1 MTGNAARELE
11 ARLLRPAGP
20 ERFGPAELDGL
31 PEPVRRHLAQA
42 IAPGTPL
49 HTSAR
54 LTMRGQIK
62 VGRWLPFRAR
72 QALSP
77 GRGFVWTARAAGII
91 AGSDRY
97 LDGAG
102 AMRWRLAGLV
112 TVAAGEGPDVSRSA
126 AGRAGAEGIWLPTA
140 LLPRFGVRWLAG
152 GDDRITAAFAVGQ
165 TPVELELRLDGAG
178 RIVSLVFDRWG
189 DPDGTGSFAWHRF
202 GGQITG
208 HASFGGLTV
217 PAQGRLGWDGDEFFR
232 YRLTRLEPSR

>member
-1 MTGNAARELE
+1 MSGTPTSELE

-31 PEPVRRHLAQA
+31 PEPVRRHLTQA
-42 IAPGTPL
+42 VAPGTPL

-72 QALSP
+72 QVLSP
-77 GRGFVWTARAAGII
+77 GHGFIWTARAAGII
-91 AGSDRY
+91 AGTDRY

-126 AGRAGAEGIWLPTA
+126 AGRAGAEAIWLPTA
-140 LLPRFGVRWLAG
+140 LLPRFGVRWSAG
-152 GDDRITAAFAVGQ
+152 GDDRVTAAFTVGE
-165 TPVELELRLDGAG
+165 TPVELELRLDAAG
-178 RIVSLVFDRWG
+178 RIVSVAFDRWG
-189 DPDGTGSFAWHRF
+189 DPGGTGSFGWHRF
-202 GGQITG
+202 GGPITG
-208 HASFGGLTV
+208 HAGFGGLTI

-232 YRLTRLEPSR
+232 YRLTGLEPSR